1 MKQST
6 APTANRIFAL
16 FAAAYLSRG
25 TEFSHCL
32 KTASRAN
39 RIRMSHNSVHET
51 KTCLRR
57 VLAEIASRVIKQFS
71 FWHFVFEFH

>member
-6 APTANRIFAL
+6 VLTEKRIFAL
-16 FAAAYLSRG
+16 FAAANLSRR

-39 RIRMSHNSVHET
+39 RNRMSHNSVHET
-51 KTCLRR
+51 KTCLGR
-57 VLAEIASRVIKQFS
+57 VLAEIASRIIKQFS
-71 FWHFVFEFH
+71 LFRV